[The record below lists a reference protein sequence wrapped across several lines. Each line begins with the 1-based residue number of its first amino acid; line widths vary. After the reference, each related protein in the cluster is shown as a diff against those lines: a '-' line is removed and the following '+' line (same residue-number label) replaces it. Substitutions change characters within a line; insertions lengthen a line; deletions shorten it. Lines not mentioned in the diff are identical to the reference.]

1 MRTFL
6 VFVAVVG
13 LTVGCS
19 KKPGAADVC
28 KQIEATGVGANCRAS
43 QPAGLAAGAAE
54 KYEFDLP
61 SVAGKTGQV
70 LRFDSE
76 DKLAATSD
84 AFEKAGMLAG
94 PHRYGSKKALVFVQA
109 NNGLAA
115 AEGAKL
121 KSVVDAL

>member
-1 MRTFL
+1 MRTFIAIAAL
-6 VFVAVVG
+6 V
-13 LTVGCS
+13 TMVGCS

-28 KQIEATGVGANCRAS
+28 KQIEASGVGANCRTS
-43 QPAGLAAGAAE
+43 PPNGLSAGAAE

-76 DKLAATSD
+76 EKFAATSD
-84 AFEKAGMLAG
+84 AFEKAAVLAG

-109 NNGLAA
+109 NNGLSADD
-115 AEGAKL
+115 GAKI
-121 KSVVDAL
+121 KGVVEAL